1 MITRRD
7 VQLTLEALDP
17 ATPESDVDALYSRIQ
32 NEKDQYQQAAY
43 TRMKNQ
49 HQQVR
54 GTNPDYATDVAIR
67 DRAQME
73 AENVV
78 RGLYLEP
85 LTAQITEMEAELEMQ
100 EADLTEELA
109 MQNPRAWAD
118 PDLRSEL
125 PEDRETFLD
134 ALEIWPEKDTG
145 WQMIAG
151 ARLSQADYHDL
162 PRPTGPG
169 TLADQ
174 WAVEIQPV
182 HEATERDLA
191 RTRELMR
198 QARERRLSSQ
208 Q

>member
-1 MITRRD
+1 MITRQD
-7 VQLTLEALDP
+7 VQLTLEALNP
-17 ATPESDVDALYSRIQ
+17 ATSATEVDTLYTRIQ
-32 NEKDQYQQAAY
+32 DEKDQFRERAY
-43 TRMKNQ
+43 MRMKTE
-49 HQQVR
+49 HIEPH
-54 GTNPDYATDVAIR
+54 GTLPDWAKDVAIR
-67 DRAQME
+67 DQAQME
-73 AENVV
+73 AENTV
-78 RGLYLEP
+78 RSLYLEP

-174 WAVEIQPV
+174 WAAEIQPV
-182 HEATERDLA
+182 HEATEKDLA

-198 QARERRLSSQ
+198 QARERRLKNQ
-208 Q
+208 